1 MSQEQSNKYRQLN
14 IKNPNHESLIFYTH
28 IKKFTA
34 ENSAYSSV
42 LQDDLDIAN
51 FADISVIELLTPEYS
66 QRKEYT
72 LHQKQSMLTQKY
84 EEIKEYLEAKA
95 TSTFFE
101 SFFESDEKKLAK
113 KLLDELTKI
122 YEEKNRFY
130 NEQIKFGTTIYSG
143 YHFQP
148 SQASTETLQDKGFY
162 LSIGNDENG
171 EKFLIYK
178 VKNFKDG
185 NAVESKITQGDV
197 LRHFQSS
204 SQKQRKLTQ
213 NDAEISLLDR
223 LFTAI
228 ETGKCDEITELDK
241 SKLLSITSHSTRGHT
256 QYIYDDRFAQFTYRE
271 ISDNVHQSNP
281 DHEALFF
288 YNIVLNFAENKQSN
302 MEEYT
307 ILKNDLNVEKI
318 MLTVTMT
325 ELLLEKNQ
333 NMPLYDKIDLLDK
346 KYKEI
351 EEYLKPFTQSSGIKK
366 RLATEL
372 LAGIKKEYDGKRADL
387 FAEQRNKEASINNL
401 KKEYKQ
407 KYEEKRNALS
417 SANEKLGKFNGELSL
432 YHVKISYDTVSSVFS
447 EKQKEVKS
455 IASRIEAELKFVI
468 DFERVDVSDQKSMET
483 VKSKLAAFEKLT
495 AETNLS
501 LQGNDSFLS
510 NETKKRNDELNKLR
524 NGYTQEKNNLRLNI
538 NRLRDFSAEL
548 QKYIDIS
555 GSNEKLIGEMKQKQ
569 EEVIKLIDSLSNLAE
584 NFNDKSISEST
595 LALNSLKTNNAQAL
609 KVIEGNKTFLEA
621 RQVGLS
627 MIIDTKVAEIDRRLQ
642 ANKSRID
649 SFNKQL
655 AGLVED
661 KVLIMDD
668 IASNSNMLD
677 KAVMQASEAR
687 DSLISAI
694 DKYVEED
701 SKYSWGK
708 YPIIGRIFLFINADT
723 YQARQDSHLLTGQK
737 TKLLCELK
745 EIINIGEKSADSV
758 ELKQIIERLDT
769 LSKEIKSL
777 PITHYAAKKNMLN
790 NLNYLHGVLIAKCN
804 KYIVKE
810 NNGSNIRDNV
820 NYLSQAEEAQKDL
833 LTKRKEL
840 VEMKEKFNIRDENAM
855 INELEQL
862 TAARAA

>member
-28 IKKFTA
+28 IKEFTA
-34 ENSAYSSV
+34 ENSAYSSI
-42 LQDDLDIAN
+42 LQNNLDIAN
-51 FADISVIELLTPEYS
+51 FADISVIELLTPEYG
-66 QRKEYT
+66 QQEEYT

-84 EEIKEYLEAKA
+84 EEIKENLEAKA
-95 TSTFFE
+95 KWRLY
-101 SFFESDEKKLAK
+101 ESDDNKLAK

-148 SQASTETLQDKGFY
+148 SQASTEALQDKRFY
-162 LSIGNDENG
+162 LSIGKAENG

-185 NAVESKITQGDV
+185 KAIESKITQDDV

-223 LFTAI
+223 SFTAI
-228 ETGKCDEITELDK
+228 ETGKLDEISSLDK
-241 SKLLSITSHSTRGHT
+241 SKFLSITSHSTRGHT
-256 QYIYDDRFAQFTYRE
+256 QYIYDDYAQFTYRE
-271 ISDNVHQSNP
+271 ISDNVHQSSP

-302 MEEYT
+302 IEEYT
-307 ILKNDLNVEKI
+307 ILKEELNIEKI

-333 NMPLYDKIDLLDK
+333 NMSLYDKIDLLDR

-351 EEYLKPFTQSSGIKK
+351 EGYLKPFTQSSGIKK
-366 RLATEL
+366 RLAMEL

-401 KKEYKQ
+401 RKEYKQ

-417 SANEKLGKFNGELSL
+417 SASEKLGKFNRELSL
-432 YHVKISYDTVSSVFS
+432 YQVKISHDAVSSVFS

-455 IASRIEAELKFVI
+455 IANRIEAELKFVI

-495 AETNLS
+495 AEANLS
-501 LQGNDSFLS
+501 LPLQGNDSFLS
-510 NETKKRNDELNKLR
+510 NETKKRNDEINKLK
-524 NGYTQEKNNLRLNI
+524 NEYAQEKNNLRLNI
-538 NRLRDFSAEL
+538 EQLKNFSTEL

-555 GSNEKLIGEMKQKQ
+555 GSNEKLMGELKQKQ
-569 EEVIKLIDSLSNLAE
+569 EEVIQHIDSLSSFAE
-584 NFNDKSISEST
+584 DFNDKSISKST
-595 LALNSLKTNNAQAL
+595 LALESLKEYNARAL
-609 KVIEGNKTFLEA
+609 KAIDSNKIFLEA
-621 RQVGLS
+621 RQVGLG
-627 MIIDTKVAEIDRRLQ
+627 MIINTKVVEIDRRLQ
-642 ANKSRID
+642 DNKARID

-661 KVLIMDD
+661 KALIMDD

-677 KAVMQASEAR
+677 KAVMQASQTI
-687 DSLISAI
+687 DGLISAI

-723 YQARQDSHLLTGQK
+723 YQARQDSHVLTDQK
-737 TKLLCELK
+737 KKLSDELHD
-745 EIINIGEKSADSV
+745 IINIGEKSADSV

-777 PITHYAAKKNMLN
+777 PITHYAAKINMLN
-790 NLNYLHGVLIAKCN
+790 NLNYLHGVLTAKCN
-804 KYIVKE
+804 KYNVKE
-810 NNGSNIRDNV
+810 NNGFNIRESNTH
-820 NYLSQAEEAQKDL
+820 LSQAEDAQKDL
-833 LTKRKEL
+833 LRKHEEL
-840 VEMKEKFNIRDENAM
+840 IGMKKNFNIQDDN
-855 INELEQL
+855 LSVYGPGQL